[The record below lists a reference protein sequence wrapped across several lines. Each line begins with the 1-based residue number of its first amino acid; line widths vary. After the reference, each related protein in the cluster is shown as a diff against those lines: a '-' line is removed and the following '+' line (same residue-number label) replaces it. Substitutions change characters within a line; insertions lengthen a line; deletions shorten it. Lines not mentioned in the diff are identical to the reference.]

1 MLDLRRVSLLREVHR
16 RGTLHA
22 VARALSYS
30 PSTISQ
36 QLSLLE
42 REVGVALLER
52 SGRRVHLSPAG
63 LVLVE
68 GASAL
73 LDDLERLE
81 TALVATSHE
90 VSGTVRLAVFQSAAL
105 GIVPRA
111 LSLLTEEYPQLR
123 VEITQREPESA
134 LDEVWAREFDLVI
147 AEEYPAHA
155 APRRRELDRVPLVR
169 DGLKLGVSIGS
180 SIHSLSDAA
189 HRAWVMEP
197 RGTASRHW
205 AEQVCRLAGFEPDV
219 RFETADLQAHI
230 SLVEAGHAVALL
242 PDLVW
247 AGRDP
252 RVSLVTLPDD
262 PHRTLFTA
270 ARTSAAGRP
279 AITAVREVLARSI
292 ETAPGYAERGRTE
305 GGLE

>member
-1 MLDLRRVSLLREVHR
+1 MLDLRRVNLLREVHR

-42 REVGVALLER
+42 REVGGALLER

-81 TALVATSHE
+81 TALDATSRE
-90 VSGTVRLAVFQSAAL
+90 VTGTVRLAVFQSAAL

-111 LSLLTEEYPQLR
+111 LSLLADEYPQLR

-134 LDEVWAREFDLVI
+134 LDQVWAREFDLVI

-155 APRRRELDRVPLVR
+155 APRRRELDRVPLGR
-169 DGLKLGVSIGS
+169 DALRLGVAIGS
-180 SIHSLSDAA
+180 SIHSLADAA
-189 HRAWVMEP
+189 GSAWVMEP

-205 AEQVCRLAGFEPDV
+205 AEQQCRLAGFEPDV

-230 SLVEAGHAVALL
+230 RLVETGHAVALL

-292 ETAPGYAERGRTE
+292 EAAPGYAERGHTE
-305 GGLE
+305 GGHE

>member
-52 SGRRVHLSPAG
+52 AGRRVHLTPAG
-63 LVLVE
+63 LVLVD
-68 GASAL
+68 GASTL

-81 TALVATSHE
+81 TALAATGDE
-90 VSGTVRLAVFQSAAL
+90 VTGTVRLAVFQSAAL

-111 LSLLTEEYPQLR
+111 LSLLAVEYPSLR

-155 APRRRELDRVPLVR
+155 APRRRELDRVPLGQ
-169 DGLKLGVSIGS
+169 DGLKLGVPPGAAGPHAAGDGPGASIRSILDTAS
-180 SIHSLSDAA
+180 S
-189 HRAWVMEP
+189 AWVMEP

-205 AEQVCRLAGFEPDV
+205 AEQQCRLAGFEPDV

-230 SLVEAGHAVALL
+230 RLVETGHAVALL

-247 AGRDP
+247 GGAPP
-252 RVSLVTLPDD
+252 RVPLVSLDGD
-262 PHRTLFTA
+262 PHRSVFTA
-270 ARTSAAGRP
+270 TRVSSAARP
-279 AITAVREVLARSI
+279 AIVAVREVLARAVGSL
-292 ETAPGYAERGRTE
+292 T
-305 GGLE
+305 

>member
-52 SGRRVHLSPAG
+52 SGRRVHLTPAG
-63 LVLVE
+63 HVLVD
-68 GASAL
+68 GSSAL

-81 TALVATSHE
+81 TSLVGTSNE
-90 VSGTVRLAVFQSAAL
+90 VTGTVRLAVFQSAAL

-111 LSLLTEEYPQLR
+111 LSLLAEEYPQLR

-155 APRRRELDRVPLVR
+155 APRRHELDRVPLVH
-169 DGLKLGVSIGS
+169 DGLKLGVSVGS
-180 SIHSLSDAA
+180 SIHSLAEAA
-189 HRAWVMEP
+189 RSAWVMEP

-205 AEQVCRLAGFEPDV
+205 AEQQCRLAGFEPDV

-230 SLVEAGHAVALL
+230 RLVETGHAVALL

-247 AGRDP
+247 GGAAP
-252 RVSLVTLPDD
+252 RVPLLTLDGD
-262 PHRTLFTA
+262 PHRSVFTA
-270 ARTSAAGRP
+270 TRVSSAARP
-279 AITAVREVLARSI
+279 AIVAVREVLARAVGS
-292 ETAPGYAERGRTE
+292 
-305 GGLE
+305 LV